1 MALTDILEQIKKE
14 TDEKMKA
21 LEKEF
26 AKKVA
31 GIDDEFA
38 AKTKDAK
45 VKMDEAVEE
54 NSKKILNKMTTH
66 AKMEAKNKLLKEKR
80 DLMDEIFGAALD
92 QLAGSPNY
100 KDILVSLLKHTSIK
114 GEDIT
119 VCPAKGKE
127 EETRAAI
134 TAAEKDYKLCEKSL
148 DIKGGF
154 VAKSAK
160 VEIDNSFESILYKQL
175 RDDLELEV
183 AQNLFA

>member
-1 MALTDILEQIKKE
+1 MALTDILDQIKKE

-31 GIDDEFA
+31 GIDEEFTS
-38 AKTKDAK
+38 KTKDAGE
-45 VKMDEAVEE
+45 KMDAAVEE

-80 DLMDEIFGAALD
+80 ELMDTIFAEALD
-92 QLAGSPNY
+92 KLVNSPHY
-100 KDILVSLLKHTSIK
+100 KDLLVNLLKHTSLH
-114 GEDIT
+114 GDDIS

-134 TAAEKDYKLCEKSL
+134 SAAGKDYKLSEKSL

-154 VAKSAK
+154 VLQSAK
-160 VEIDNSFESILYKQL
+160 IEVDNSFESILNKQL
-175 RDDLELEV
+175 RSDLELEV
-183 AQNLFA
+183 AQTLFS